1 MGKQNSNIT
10 CIDETALNLL
20 YKGKYSTKILV
31 NKSKFFPHDK
41 RRDKTIPKYNQLY
54 FFRIAGINIVKTDR
68 KTTNI
73 PIYGGASRIGW
84 SPQYVG
90 TLLEKLDD

>member
-1 MGKQNSNIT
+1 MIKKETEQYLNIT
-10 CIDETALNLL
+10 N
-20 YKGKYSTKILV
+20 Y
-31 NKSKFFPHDK
+31 F
-41 RRDKTIPKYNQLY
+41 
-54 FFRIAGINIVKTDR
+54 FFRIDGINIVKTER
-68 KTTNI
+68 KTTII